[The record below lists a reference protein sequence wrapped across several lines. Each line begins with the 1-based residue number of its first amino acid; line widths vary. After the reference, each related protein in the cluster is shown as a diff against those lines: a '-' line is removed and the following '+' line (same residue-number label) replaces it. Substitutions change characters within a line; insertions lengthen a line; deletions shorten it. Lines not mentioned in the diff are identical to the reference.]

1 MKKLL
6 LSAFFALLCCCIVF
20 GQDNKSKSDKPSGIG
35 NGIGTGLPAN
45 KLPEIN
51 DSTLNQSLRIL
62 AKPRANY
69 TDAARQNGIEG
80 FVTLRVTFLASGQIG
95 SISLASALP
104 FGLTEQAVA
113 AARNLRFIPAIKN
126 GQYINVVKL
135 VQYVFT
141 IYYKEDDKIVEKKA
155 EILEMPAFEYP
166 QGDNL
171 KSVRGK
177 VKIEIVLGSNGT
189 ASVLRFE
196 TNLPKEYEQKAVEAV
211 SKIKFKPAIHKN
223 GKEIS
228 VTRVI
233 EYELKSQN

>member
-1 MKKLL
+1 MKKFLII
-6 LSAFFALLCCCIVF
+6 FFIPLFCGFVY
-20 GQDNKSKSDKPSGIG
+20 GQDNQSKSDKTSGIG
-35 NGIGTGLPAN
+35 NGIGIGFPAN

-69 TDAARQNGIEG
+69 TDVARQNGIEG
-80 FVTLRVTFLASGQIG
+80 FVMLRVTFLASGQIG
-95 SISLASALP
+95 SISLVSALP
-104 FGLTEQAVA
+104 FGLTEHAIA
-113 AARNLRFIPAIKN
+113 AARNLRFIPAIRN
-126 GQYINVVKL
+126 GQYTTVSKQ

-141 IYYKEDDKIVEKKA
+141 IYYKENDKIVEKKA
-155 EILEMPAFEYP
+155 EILEMPEFEYP
-166 QGDNL
+166 RDKNL

-189 ASVLRFE
+189 ASVLKFE
-196 TNLPKEYEQKAVEAV
+196 TNLPKEYEQKAIEAV